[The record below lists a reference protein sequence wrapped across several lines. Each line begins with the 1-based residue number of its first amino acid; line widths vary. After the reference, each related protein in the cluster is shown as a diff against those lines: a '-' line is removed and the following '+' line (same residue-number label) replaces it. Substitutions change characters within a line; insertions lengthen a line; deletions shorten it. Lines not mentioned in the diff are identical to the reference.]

1 MTKEIERLQMHHK
14 TLHDLY
20 VRVATKWEITD
31 PMRAPMLDLIS
42 SVLELVETTKNKL
55 SN

>member
-1 MTKEIERLQMHHK
+1 MTNEIERLQMHHK

-20 VRVATKWEITD
+20 VRVATQWEHTD

-42 SVLELVETTKNKL
+42 SVLELVETTKHNL
-55 SN
+55 GH

>member
-1 MTKEIERLQMHHK
+1 MTNDIERLQMHHK

-20 VRVATKWEITD
+20 VKVATQWELKD

-42 SVLELVETTKNKL
+42 SVLELVETAKNKAQH
-55 SN
+55 